1 MTGPDIPDLEVGPG
15 QYKVVNNMTDQHEG
29 RVFNKPG
36 AVPRWVVGA
45 VCGHYETYKT
55 GLKRWVAFK
64 EWRKKMEW
72 TEDADMTITL
82 KSSMT

>member
-1 MTGPDIPDLEVGPG
+1 MINLINLILTLILGGG
-15 QYKVVNNMTDQHEG
+15 
-29 RVFNKPG
+29 
-36 AVPRWVVGA
+36 VPRWVVGA